1 MSWLLFM
8 DESGHDHRTMP
19 YEVRG
24 GVALHASKLWSFIQG
39 WRRLELDA
47 FGAELAQYKKEI
59 KGCKLLD
66 KDRLKWATQDAVMP
80 PEERRKLC
88 RSFLTKGLE
97 GLQPRRNEFT
107 AYGQAC
113 REMAEGIFTLLHE
126 HGVRLFAAAVPR
138 TVRRPADYTYEDYLR
153 KDQVFLFERYFY
165 FLEEKNEDGL
175 VVMDESDQ
183 SEDARFVRRLHNYF
197 QRTATGRYR
206 STRIVPVPFFVAS
219 DMAIPVQAADLCIY
233 CVNWAYRLPTQGMV
247 ATERLDVKNLAGE
260 WIAKIQYHGEGYRD
274 GQVFKT
280 HGIVYVPDPYES
292 RQ

>member
-97 GLQPRRNEFT
+97 GLPPRRNEFT

-126 HGVRLFAAAVPR
+126 HGVRLFAAASQLFPTHRHGTLQVHPDCAR
-138 TVRRPADYTYEDYLR
+138 AVFRRVGHGHSGSGGGSVHLLR
-153 KDQVFLFERYFY
+153 ELGIPSA
-165 FLEEKNEDGL
+165 NSGDGC
-175 VVMDESDQ
+175 DREAGRQESDRRMDR
-183 SEDARFVRRLHNYF
+183 EDSV
-197 QRTATGRYR
+197 
-206 STRIVPVPFFVAS
+206 
-219 DMAIPVQAADLCIY
+219 
-233 CVNWAYRLPTQGMV
+233 
-247 ATERLDVKNLAGE
+247 
-260 WIAKIQYHGEGYRD
+260 
-274 GQVFKT
+274 
-280 HGIVYVPDPYES
+280 S
-292 RQ
+292 RGGS